1 MPVTGCP
8 LGKSA
13 IQRSVMPEALFV
25 LCGSAFV
32 GLPSRLGHRPKA
44 VSWEFEMKT
53 EGSKK

>member
-13 IQRSVMPEALFV
+13 IQRSVVPEALFV
-25 LCGSAFV
+25 LCDSASV

-44 VSWEFEMKT
+44 VSRELEMKT
-53 EGSKK
+53 EGLKK